1 MMPNDRTILL
11 ENATLATMAG
21 DEPYGLIEDGAVL
34 VEDDSVSWVGRRA
47 DAPACAEAVD
57 CGGRVMTPGLID
69 CHTHLVYGGNRAN
82 EFEMRLNGAGYEE
95 IARAGGGIVSTV
107 KATRAASEA
116 ELKQSALPRLDA
128 LLSEGVTTVEI
139 KSGYGLDVDTELKM
153 LRTARALGEAR
164 PVDVITSFLGAHAF
178 PPEFKDDRAGYIA
191 LVCDEA
197 LPAAARDGLADA
209 VDGFCEGIAL
219 SVEETEQVFVA
230 AKPLNLPLK
239 LHAEQ
244 LSDLGG
250 AVMAAKHGALSVDH
264 IEYLGQ
270 GGVEAI
276 AAAGTVAVL
285 LPGAYYYLRETQ
297 KPPVD
302 ALRAAK
308 VPIAVAT
315 DLNPGSSPVNS
326 LLAAMNMAC
335 VLFEL
340 TPAEVLAGATRNA
353 ARALGL
359 GDRGTIEAGKK
370 SDLVLWDI
378 DQPGQLAYPLGFNP
392 VAAIYRRGEWVRAL
406 S

>member
-1 MMPNDRTILL
+1 MPNDRTMLL

-34 VEDDSVSWVGRRA
+34 VDGDEISWAGRRA
-47 DAPACAEAVD
+47 DASDCANVTD

-116 ELKQSALPRLDA
+116 ELKDSALPRLDA
-128 LLSEGVTTVEI
+128 LLGEGVTTVEI

-191 LVCDEA
+191 LVCDKA
-197 LPAAARDGLADA
+197 LPAVANAGLADA

-219 SVEETEQVFVA
+219 GVAATEQVFMA
-230 AKPLNLPLK
+230 AKSLNLPIK

-250 AVMAAKHGALSVDH
+250 AIMAAKHGALSVDH

-270 GGVEAI
+270 SGVDAI
-276 AAAGTVAVL
+276 A
-285 LPGAYYYLRETQ
+285 
-297 KPPVD
+297 D
-302 ALRAAK
+302 A
-308 VPIAVAT
+308 
-315 DLNPGSSPVNS
+315 
-326 LLAAMNMAC
+326 
-335 VLFEL
+335 
-340 TPAEVLAGATRNA
+340 
-353 ARALGL
+353 
-359 GDRGTIEAGKK
+359 
-370 SDLVLWDI
+370 
-378 DQPGQLAYPLGFNP
+378 
-392 VAAIYRRGEWVRAL
+392 
-406 S
+406 